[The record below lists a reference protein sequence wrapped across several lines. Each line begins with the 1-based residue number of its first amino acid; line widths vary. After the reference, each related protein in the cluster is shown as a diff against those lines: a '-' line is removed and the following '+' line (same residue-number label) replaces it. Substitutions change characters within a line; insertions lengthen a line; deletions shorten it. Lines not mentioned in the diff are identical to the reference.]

1 VTVGGE
7 YTIRARRFV
16 IATGSV
22 PAVPPIPGLAATP
35 YLTNETIFDLAECPS
50 HLVVIGAGPVGLE
63 LAQAYRRLGA
73 AVTVL
78 EMATPLARDD
88 PECAAVVL
96 DQLARE
102 GVVLRTGVEIVRI
115 EPSGSGVRAV
125 MKTDAGIEEVT
136 GSHLMV
142 ATGRR
147 PDVEDL
153 GLEAAGVLYGDG
165 GIVVDRG
172 LRTTNRR
179 VYAIGDVVGGP
190 QFTHVANHH
199 AGVVIKRALFRWPA
213 AVSEAALPW
222 VTFTDPELAHVG
234 LTEQEAR
241 RRHGGVRVLRAA
253 YHDNDR
259 ARMERESLGHIK
271 VVTAPNGRILGATI
285 VGAHA
290 CELIAAWSLAVKR
303 RLKIAAFADII
314 VPYPTLAEIGRRA
327 AIEYFRPSA
336 TRPWVQ
342 RLITLLRRLG

>member
-1 VTVGGE
+1 
-7 YTIRARRFV
+7 
-16 IATGSV
+16 
-22 PAVPPIPGLAATP
+22 
-35 YLTNETIFDLAECPS
+35 
-50 HLVVIGAGPVGLE
+50 
-63 LAQAYRRLGA
+63 
-73 AVTVL
+73 
-78 EMATPLARDD
+78 
-88 PECAAVVL
+88 
-96 DQLARE
+96 
-102 GVVLRTGVEIVRI
+102 
-115 EPSGSGVRAV
+115 
-125 MKTDAGIEEVT
+125 
-136 GSHLMV
+136 
-142 ATGRR
+142 
-147 PDVEDL
+147 
-153 GLEAAGVLYGDG
+153 
-165 GIVVDRG
+165 VDRG

-290 CELIAAWSLAVKR
+290 GELIAAWSLAVKR